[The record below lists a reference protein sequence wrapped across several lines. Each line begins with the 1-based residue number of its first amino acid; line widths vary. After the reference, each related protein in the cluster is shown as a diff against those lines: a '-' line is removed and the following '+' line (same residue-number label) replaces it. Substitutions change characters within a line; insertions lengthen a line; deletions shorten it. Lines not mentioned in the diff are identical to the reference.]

1 MKTIRNVSPIAQKAA
16 STPAVAATSSTVRIG
31 RSNARI
37 GAAPTL
43 V

>member
-1 MKTIRNVSPIAQKAA
+1 MKTIRNVSPIAQNA